1 MIRRTRSCKA
11 VLKPYVRDL
20 AALRRE
26 VNEFS
31 SLLSSKPSHVEREFL
46 DLFGR
51 CSHLAAAAGTINTSI
66 NAPDLVAVERTLF
79 SFRCDVAVGQ
89 STTADFTIIELENA
103 EPDSIFKVRKGQRAY
118 PSWSG
123 RFEAGFSQLVD
134 WAWRIEHERPP
145 AVTLEPIFG
154 TADPDIHYV
163 LIIGRDRYLD
173 ASGRARLKWRRR
185 NNGLANRVTTVWTYD
200 DLLSFVSRR
209 VDAAEDDALSLI

>member
-1 MIRRTRSCKA
+1 MLDA
-11 VLKPYVRDL
+11 YVRDL
-20 AALRRE
+20 SALRRE
-26 VNEFS
+26 VDAFS
-31 SLLSSKPSHVEREFL
+31 SLLASKPSHGERAFL

-51 CSHLAAAAGTINTSI
+51 CPHLAASAGMINASI
-66 NAPDLVAVERTLF
+66 NAPDLVAVERTLL
-79 SFRCDVAVGQ
+79 SFRCDIAVGQ
-89 STTADFTIIELENA
+89 SITGDFTIIELEGA
-103 EPDSIFKVRKGQRAY
+103 EPSSIFKARKGPRAY

-123 RFEAGFSQLVD
+123 RFEGGFSQLVD

-154 TADPDIHYV
+154 TTDPDIHYA
-163 LIIGRDRYLD
+163 LIIGRDRDLD

-185 NNGLANRVTTVWTYD
+185 NNGLANRGTTVWTYD